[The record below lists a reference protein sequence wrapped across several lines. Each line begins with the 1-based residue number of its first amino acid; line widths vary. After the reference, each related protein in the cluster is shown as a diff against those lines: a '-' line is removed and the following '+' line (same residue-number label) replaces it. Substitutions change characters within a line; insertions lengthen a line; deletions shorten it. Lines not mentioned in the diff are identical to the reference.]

1 MEVIFSSY
9 GNTGV
14 FEGDEQVPELQKSW
28 LLLFA
33 EFLNKHGIDPTA
45 VAFTLPNGNRCKI
58 FEVPDGCNWR
68 IDAQPTLRMKT
79 LEGD

>member
-1 MEVIFSSY
+1 MDVIFSSY

-33 EFLNKHGIDPTA
+33 KHLKDHGIDPTT
-45 VAFTLPNGNRCKI
+45 VDFLLPSGDYCRI
-58 FEVPDGCNWR
+58 FDTPEGYNWR
-68 IDAQPTLRMKT
+68 IDEQPTLRMKT
-79 LEGD
+79 LEGE